1 MKKRTS
7 LLMLCLT
14 VLSAGMSARA
24 DEAAM
29 ADNPKSIQD
38 VTRADAS
45 PQDEKL
51 SEEVRQALK
60 DDGSI
65 RKIASDI
72 QLKTV
77 NGIVH
82 LKGSVRSE
90 EEKTALENKVRALP
104 GVSDVRNFIRVAGH

>member
-1 MKKRTS
+1 M
-7 LLMLCLT
+7 LVLCLT

-29 ADNPKSIQD
+29 ADNPKSVQD
-38 VTRADAS
+38 VTRADVS

-51 SEEVRQALK
+51 SEEVKQALK
-60 DDGSI
+60 DDGLM
-65 RKIASDI
+65 RKIADDI

-77 NGIVH
+77 NGIVN

-90 EEKTALENKVRALP
+90 EEKTALENKIRALP
-104 GVSDVRNFIRVAGH
+104 GVSDVRSFIRVTGQQ